1 MLKKKMIQILLAG
14 VLVFCVIQ
22 ISGIKVFAANKNIAM
37 LSYISTPATFP
48 PIYYTPSIPKQTPMI
63 NDAAS
68 FDDLIPSDNDEALE
82 SNSTPKVSNPTKNK
96 LKKVGTV
103 FSDKKTNLK
112 YSIVKKGTITSGK
125 VTGAQVEC
133 KAGIKKKNQIII
145 PDTVTWNGVTY
156 QVVSISANAFKN
168 NTKLKKISIGKNV
181 KKIGKKAFYGC
192 KNVKQLSIKSKQFT
206 DKKIGKDSFAKMGK
220 GMTVRIPKEKYAY
233 YKKLLVKKGI
243 R

>member
-1 MLKKKMIQILLAG
+1 MIQTLLAG
-14 VLVFCVIQ
+14 VLVFFALQ

-37 LSYISTPATFP
+37 LSYISTPATLP
-48 PIYYTPSIPKQTPMI
+48 PIYYTPSTPEQTPMI

-68 FDDLIPSDNDEALE
+68 FDGLIPSDNDEALD
-82 SNSTPKVSNPTKNK
+82 SNATPKISNTTKNK

-112 YSIVKKGTITSGK
+112 YSIVKKGTIISGK

-133 KAGIKKKNQIII
+133 KAGIKKKSQIVI
-145 PDTVTWNGVTY
+145 PDTVTWNGVKY

-168 NTKLKKISIGKNV
+168 NTKLKKISIGQNV
-181 KKIGKKAFYGC
+181 KKIGTKAFYGC

-206 DKKIGKDSFAKMGK
+206 DKRIGKDAFAKMGR
-220 GMTVRIPKEKYAY
+220 GMKVRIPKEKYTY